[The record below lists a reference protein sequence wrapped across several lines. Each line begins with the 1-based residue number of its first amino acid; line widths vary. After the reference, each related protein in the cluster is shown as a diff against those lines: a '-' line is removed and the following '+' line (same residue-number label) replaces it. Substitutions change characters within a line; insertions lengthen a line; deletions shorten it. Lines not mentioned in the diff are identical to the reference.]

1 MKPQHTQMMLI
12 IMVPVVVMLV
22 LYFFACEKQAMSATS
37 AALRA
42 RSYAVVECLNGGGQA
57 EFGLWPQDK
66 TTQPSHRSSADY
78 FNWLITGAPPSLPEN
93 DKKCLRH
100 LREEIVSQLYGR
112 NIFTE
117 KNMPWM
123 IAKNIPED
131 APDNFI
137 VLATANVNPASLRT
151 RLTEGDM
158 FKRLEIVQGNPMRV
172 LRGCAFL
179 VRKDGKVIEFLEGR
193 TPNAKYT
200 YREIYDNLPFDLTTN
215 LANGVTVKYLTPTG
229 EVAPTNE

>member
-1 MKPQHTQMMLI
+1 
-12 IMVPVVVMLV
+12 V

-37 AALRA
+37 AALKA
-42 RSYAVVECLNGGGQA
+42 RSRAVVEYLNGGAQT
-57 EFGLWPQDK
+57 ELGLWPRDNP
-66 TTQPSHRSSADY
+66 TQSSHRSSVDY
-78 FNWLITGAPPSLPEN
+78 FNWLLTGVPLSVSEN
-93 DKKCLRH
+93 DNKCRCH

-117 KNMPWM
+117 KNMPWI
-123 IAKNIPED
+123 IAKNVPED

-158 FKRLEIVQGNPMRV
+158 FKRLEVAQGYSMRV
-172 LRGCAFL
+172 LHGCVFL
-179 VRKDGKVIEFLEGR
+179 VRKDGKVIEFWKGR

-200 YREIYDNLPFDLTTN
+200 YREIYDNLPFDMTTN
-215 LANGVTVKYLTPTG
+215 LVNGVPVKYLTPTG
-229 EVAPTNE
+229 EVTPTNE